1 MNHQPHGGGPHM
13 GDPDATELLPPVR
26 GAYPSDATELL
37 PPVRGAYP
45 SADAYG
51 SAPPAAYP
59 PDAYGSVPPAA
70 YPPADAYGPPP
81 PAAYPPAAY
90 GPPPVDATRPLP
102 RVEDEPPARPPA
114 SRRTRGGP
122 PKAALVAAAIVVCAV
137 AGLAI
142 GAVLGG
148 PGEDAPEAA
157 PAFGT
162 APAATPSG
170 APGQAPS
177 PTPTP
182 SPSATRPPVPT
193 GTFVL
198 VDSATGRAADV
209 QGGATGD
216 GAPVIAW
223 ERHAQPNQQ
232 WRLED
237 TGDGHV
243 RIRAVHSGL
252 CLQPA
257 DPLGPGAVVV
267 QRPCADGDAQRW
279 VPTPSAD
286 AATHTF
292 TLKGRGLA
300 LAPAGPENG
309 SPVSLQAPDAANPR
323 GWALQ
328 AP

>member
-26 GAYPSDATELL
+26 GAYP
-37 PPVRGAYP
+37 P
-45 SADAYG
+45 ADAYG
-51 SAPPAAYP
+51 AAPSAYGAAPSAAHPPAN
-59 PDAYGSVPPAA
+59 
-70 YPPADAYGPPP
+70 AYGPPP
-81 PAAYPPAAY
+81 PAACPPDAY

-102 RVEDEPPARPPA
+102 RIEDEPPSRPSAP
-114 SRRTRGGP
+114 RRTRGGP
-122 PKAALVAAAIVVCAV
+122 PRAALVAAAIVVCAV

-148 PGEDAPEAA
+148 PDEDAPEAA
-157 PAFGT
+157 PAAGT

-198 VDSATGRAADV
+198 VDPATGRAADV
-209 QGGATGD
+209 QGGAAND

-232 WRLED
+232 WRLDD

-267 QRPCADGDAQRW
+267 QRPCVDGDAQHW
-279 VPTPSAD
+279 VPAPTAD

-292 TLKGRGLA
+292 TLKGWGLA